1 MLYMPIGCASV
12 LAILQSDVG
21 PIPVAKVSARVRAD
35 RYEWA
40 AGFIADWFAGR
51 PSGME
56 RSISKELRR
65 QAWRAA
71 EGDARPEGS
80 QPDFGEADSVMC
92 VT

>member
-1 MLYMPIGCASV
+1 M

-21 PIPVAKVSARVRAD
+21 PIPVVKVSARVRAD

-56 RSISKELRR
+56 RAISKELRR

-71 EGDARPEGS
+71 EADAQSDGGS
-80 QPDFGEADSVMC
+80 QPNFGEADSVMC
-92 VT
+92 VG